1 MVPARSL
8 ANGSSRSGP
17 EHRPLNKIIINI
29 FIYKYKVK
37 IVHLHCTCKLML
49 NIERTFF
56 KWSKLIKKNWQTIFF
71 LRIFIIFYKNTH
83 IHFHFLNVLK
93 WVKYWIYLSISIR
106 ICDLPSSSWLEK
118 SGFRISLSAL
128 CSPLLEAEPFSS
140 SSAALW
146 RMKTKIVLFYLIGL
160 IMWKSVK

>member
-1 MVPARSL
+1 MKGL
-8 ANGSSRSGP
+8 FLSG
-17 EHRPLNKIIINI
+17 L
-29 FIYKYKVK
+29 
-37 IVHLHCTCKLML
+37 
-49 NIERTFF
+49 
-56 KWSKLIKKNWQTIFF
+56 KLIKKNWQTIFF

-128 CSPLLEAEPFSS
+128 CSPLLEADPFSS

-146 RMKTKIVLFYLIGL
+146 RIKTKIVLFYLIGL
-160 IMWKSVK
+160 IIVEICKVKENKKSLRWRDWEFEAYSDFFRK